1 MRIPTPR
8 LARTALILGTA
19 AAVTLTAAAC
29 GGTGTN
35 AGGGKTVTVYSA
47 DGMAD
52 WYKPEFAKF
61 TQQTGIAVN
70 YVEAGSGEVVNR
82 VDKEQSNPQA
92 DIVVTLPPFI
102 QKADRKGLLQ
112 DSGVDTSMVAATD
125 KAADGKYVNLADNY
139 LTFIA
144 NPSVDT
150 SKITWNDLLDPKYKG
165 KVQYS
170 TPGQA
175 GDGTAVLVLLQQLM
189 GKQGALDYLA
199 KLQANNVGPSS
210 STGKLQAKVD
220 KGELQVANGD
230 VQMNLQDIK
239 DSGVKFNLFFPA
251 TDDGKRSTVSLPYV
265 MGLAKGAPHKD
276 SAAKLM
282 NFLLTADVQKT
293 LGPDAYAVPVRT
305 DLANQAAA
313 GTGPSASATIAGVT
327 VVQPDWNAVNDTL
340 EADVAAYNKATGQQ

>member
-1 MRIPTPR
+1 MSISTHR
-8 LARTALILGTA
+8 LARTALILGSISA
-19 AAVTLTAAAC
+19 LALSVAAC
-29 GGTGTN
+29 GGTGASSN
-35 AGGGKTVTVYSA
+35 GGKTVTVYSA
-47 DGMAD
+47 DGMAY

-61 TQQTGIAVN
+61 TQQTGISVN

-92 DIVVTLPPFI
+92 DVLVTLPPFI
-102 QKADRKGLLQ
+102 QKADRQGLLQ
-112 DSGVDTSMVAATD
+112 DSGVDTGMVATAD
-125 KAADGKYVNLADNY
+125 KSADGKYVNLADNY

-165 KVQYS
+165 KLQYS

-189 GKQGALDYLA
+189 GKQGALDYLG

-220 KGELQVANGD
+220 KGELLVANGD

-251 TDDGKRSTVSLPYV
+251 GPDGKRSTVSLPYV
-265 MGLAKGAPHKD
+265 MGLPKGAPHKD
-276 SAAKLM
+276 AAAKLM

-293 LGPDAYAVPVRT
+293 LGPDALAVPVRT
-305 DLANQAAA
+305 DLANQPA
-313 GTGPSASATIAGVT
+313 GSGPSPATILAGVT
-327 VVQPDWNAVNDTL
+327 VVQPDWSAVNDQL
-340 EADVAAYNKATGQQ
+340 DADVTAYNKATGQQ